1 MGKIL
6 KWLLIATGTFAGLII
21 LAVLIVPRFVD
32 VNNYKP
38 QIEQQV
44 TKATGRSF
52 VLGGEIDLSIF
63 PWVGVSLSDL
73 TLGSPK
79 GFDQRTFITV
89 KEFEVRVK
97 VLPLLSKTVEVKKF
111 VVDSPEIFLVKDK
124 TGATNWDMGGTQAST
139 PPKQR
144 GDTNTSAG
152 EQTIGEFPIKALLV
166 DEFTIHKGLVHYSD
180 LGLKVKKEVSDITLT
195 LGNLS
200 LKDRVSV
207 AFSAVADGQPIALE
221 GFVGPVGPKPG
232 TGKIPLDLTL
242 KALNEITMKL
252 TGEVIDPV
260 TTPEFNLDIAL
271 ASFSPKKI
279 LTALG
284 VTQPMAT
291 ADPRAMKSLSLNLT
305 LKGTPKKAAI
315 SNGTLVL
322 DDSTMTFTARAEDFS
337 KPDIG
342 FDMAIDSIDID
353 RYLPPNQ
360 EPVKPSEKAQLPS
373 QPTQPT
379 EKASSKIDYA
389 PLRTLAIDGTL
400 KIASL
405 VAKRAKLQDIEVKVT
420 GRNGRFSLDP
430 LSLDLYGGTLVS
442 KVDLNVTT
450 DTPRI
455 NFAVDAEKIA
465 SGPLLADLL
474 EKKIVQGQ
482 LDSSVRLAFAGD
494 TPAGIKKSLNGGGN
508 LTFTDGAI
516 IGIDIPGMVR
526 NVKASFGVGERPAT
540 PPSTD
545 FAELKVPFTITG
557 GLVNTT
563 NTTLYSPLLRIM
575 AKGTADLVAE
585 SIDMRVE
592 PKFVSTL
599 KGQGDTEERSGLMVP
614 ILVTGTFDQPKFRPD
629 LTSMAKEIIPDRE
642 ALESMVKDGKIDK
655 DAVKKKGEEI
665 KELFKGFTR

>member
-144 GDTNTSAG
+144 GDTNASAG